1 MDKQKLHKNHPQAL
15 GSGPWLFYA
24 LKKFWLCH
32 VFRHEKNEIAKSY
45 SFTMAAK
52 TSTTLRVF
60 PPVSFSLKYFFTLW
74 FFLEGSD
81 EEVEKAEIKE
91 KTMKSCGS
99 SETPL
104 AFVPNPFTIL

>member
-1 MDKQKLHKNHPQAL
+1 MSEKENYLNHPQAL

-60 PPVSFSLKYFFTLW
+60 PPVSFSLKDFYPVVFS
-74 FFLEGSD
+74 GG
-81 EEVEKAEIKE
+81 KRRRGR
-91 KTMKSCGS
+91 KS
-99 SETPL
+99 
-104 AFVPNPFTIL
+104 